1 MTAPSNPHDALFK
14 YVFSQPEH
22 AAAELQAVLPAA
34 LVTRVDWKTL
44 TLLPS
49 SFVDEQ
55 LSGREAD
62 LLFSVKCDG
71 REARVFILFEHQ
83 STSDPLMAFRLLRYL
98 VKIWDAYLAEHPKAR
113 RLPAIIPVVLHHG
126 RQGWRAPRNFSALL
140 DVEGEMRR
148 QLSEYLPQ
156 FEYVLND
163 LTVTDDATL
172 RARTLELVGVT
183 LLLMKRARHANLLEK
198 LAEWRKELL
207 AVTQSSNGA
216 GAIAAILMYA
226 QQVGDIAPEDLQKFA
241 RDLGPIAEEGYMTG
255 AQILRA
261 EGRVEGRAQGKAQ
274 ILLRQLT
281 LRFGSLPEATQQK
294 LWQASAEQLDV
305 WAERV
310 ITGASVEE
318 ILS

>member
-1 MTAPSNPHDALFK
+1 
-14 YVFSQPEH
+14 
-22 AAAELQAVLPAA
+22 
-34 LVTRVDWKTL
+34 
-44 TLLPS
+44 
-49 SFVDEQ
+49 
-55 LSGREAD
+55 
-62 LLFSVKCDG
+62 LLFFVKCDG

-148 QLSEYLPQ
+148 QLSGYLPQ